1 MAFQLEILSP
11 QKVVYRGSA
20 DEVIAPA
27 INGEID
33 LLPQHA
39 KYTTLLK
46 EGPVTFKTGGQSQMV
61 TVSGGLAVVENDVVT
76 LLVQI
81 SSDQLA

>member
-11 QKVVYRGSA
+11 QKVVYRGPA

-27 INGEID
+27 INGEVD

-39 KYTTLLK
+39 KYTALLK
-46 EGPVTFKTGGQSQMV
+46 DGPVTFKADGHSQMV
-61 TVSGGLAVVENDVVT
+61 TVNGGLAVVENDVVT

-81 SSDQLA
+81 PSEQLS

>member
-11 QKVVYRGSA
+11 QKVVYRGLA

-27 INGEID
+27 IHGEVD
-33 LLPQHA
+33 MFPQHA
-39 KYTTLLK
+39 KYTTLLQA
-46 EGPVTFKTGGQSQMV
+46 GQVTFKSSGQSQMV
-61 TVSGGLAVVENDVVT
+61 TVTGGLAVVENDVVT

-81 SSDQLA
+81 